1 MASHHPANLEELVRS
16 VLPALEFQDFT
27 PGELRKLIMDVYF
40 TTRRVK
46 EALTGLEGSGELSR
60 AGRYRFQL
68 PPATATRSIP
78 VTDSVVDPI
87 LVAEANGPS
96 AADPAAAPRM
106 APAPQAAPAAVSRL
120 STLGGYIM
128 EVVCTAPGAAFP
140 NSVVTQEINS
150 SNGTNYNNAI
160 VLFTAKNELA
170 PKEMAVVVDPAFPEP
185 TITGI
190 RCV

>member
-68 PPATATRSIP
+68 PPAKATRSIP

-87 LVAEANGPS
+87 LVAETNGPS
-96 AADPAAAPRM
+96 AADPAA
-106 APAPQAAPAAVSRL
+106 APQAAPAAVSRL

-170 PKEMAVVVDPAFPEP
+170 PKGMAVVVDPAFPEP
-185 TITGI
+185 TITAI